1 MIAPELLD
9 ELRLAQDLVTGLAE
23 SLDEDSFRQQFHPDL
38 SALGWHLGHCT
49 FTECYWL
56 QEVIRGDDRYTA
68 PVADLYTP
76 PRTPKPERGQRIP
89 PLPALLQW
97 VQAMQ
102 SENIDTLAHATP
114 ALLDHAL
121 LQDNYL
127 IHFLI
132 QHYSQHF
139 ESMLMALTQREIARA
154 TPDFV
159 VTGPLQPNMPA
170 PDSVSVAAGYYR
182 VGGQPPVACDN
193 ELPAQQ
199 AILGPYRIARHP
211 VTNSEYL
218 AFMDAGGYTTPALW
232 STTGRDWLEQAGVDA
247 PQHWRRD
254 DAGHW
259 YGIGVRGAYA
269 LAGDDILHGISLH
282 EATAYANWA
291 GGRLPHEHQ
300 WEVACRLQLLE
311 QTGRA
316 WEWCSN
322 CFYPYAGFQ
331 AFPYAEFSQPWFD
344 DNHYTLRGG
353 SFHTRPALRHAS
365 FRNFYE
371 PDKRHIFA
379 GLRLVY

>member
-1 MIAPELLD
+1 MIAPELLE

-23 SLDEDSFRQQFHPDL
+23 PLDEDSYRRQFHPDL

-56 QEVIRGDDRYTA
+56 QAIVQGDDRYTA

-89 PLPALLQW
+89 PLPELLQW
-97 VQAMQ
+97 VQALQ
-102 SENIDTLAHATP
+102 SENLDTLLRP
-114 ALLDHAL
+114 APVLLDHPL

-139 ESMLMALTQREIARA
+139 EIMLMALTQRELARA
-154 TPDFV
+154 RPDFV
-159 VTGPLQPNMPA
+159 VNNTLQSSMPA
-170 PDSVSVAAGYYR
+170 PDTASVTAGHYK
-182 VGGQPPVACDN
+182 VGGQAPMAYDN

-199 AILGPYRIARHP
+199 ATLGPYRIARQP

-218 AFMDAGGYTTPALW
+218 AFINERGYTTRKLW
-232 STTGRDWLEQAGVDA
+232 GKAGWDWLQQQAVCA
-247 PQHWRRD
+247 PEHWRRNNE
-254 DAGHW
+254 GLW
-259 YGIGVRGAYA
+259 YGIGVRGAYE
-269 LAGDDILHGISLH
+269 LAGDDILHGVSMH
-282 EATAYANWA
+282 EALAYANWA

-316 WEWCSN
+316 WEWCGN
-322 CFYPYAGFQ
+322 CFYPYEGFR
-331 AFPYAEFSQPWFD
+331 AFPYAEYSQPWFD
-344 DNHYTLRGG
+344 SNHYSLRGG
-353 SFHTRPALRHAS
+353 SFHTRPALRRAS

-371 PDKRHIFA
+371 PGKRHIFA